1 MIKML
6 DVQICGCYIGS
17 YSKYHNLKYCN
28 NDYDI
33 LHGRE
38 NKFNVLYFVISME
51 KLASLIVKKKK
62 FEKDGKII
70 CRMKFERKI

>member
-38 NKFNVLYFVISME
+38 NFVISME

>member
-1 MIKML
+1 
-6 DVQICGCYIGS
+6 
-17 YSKYHNLKYCN
+17 
-28 NDYDI
+28 
-33 LHGRE
+33 
-38 NKFNVLYFVISME
+38 ME